1 MDILGPGTRAASRPT
16 PAPRTHERRWR
27 GHLEEIEVRRRE
39 IEVAKERWTL
49 RFYCWGGTITLLALT
64 VQAGEFV
71 AAAFEHR
78 HPTLVSPW
86 QL

>member
-1 MDILGPGTRAASRPT
+1 MDALGQGSRAISCPT
-16 PAPRTHERRWR
+16 PEPRTYERPGR
-27 GHLEEIEVRRRE
+27 GRLEEIEIRRRE

-78 HPTLVSPW
+78 HPSLVTIW